1 MSDDQTS
8 RSWIERNGPRAAL
21 MSAAVLTFLGEF
33 ELARMAHYHW
43 TISIFF
49 PLAIDVYAFTAFHM
63 NRRADVAISLVLM
76 GVANVASHLLNLGLI
91 PLTGTTGITLMIVVV
106 LIPVVI
112 AWRAHSIGKPTQPQ
126 PVTTEPEQVMQ
137 AEEVTAA
144 AAHSQAKSR
153 RTAPKTKRSK
163 AETAALV
170 HSYMCDN
177 PHASQA
183 AAARALNLSEKW
195 VSQCLKLNAQGT
207 TA

>member
-1 MSDDQTS
+1 MSEHQTS

-21 MSAAVLTFLGEF
+21 ISAAVLTFLGEF

-76 GVANVASHLLNLGLI
+76 AVANVASHLLNLGLI

-126 PVTTEPEQVMQ
+126 PIKPEADEVTQT
-137 AEEVTAA
+137 EEVTPTAA
-144 AAHSQAKSR
+144 PVRAKGS

-170 HSYMCDN
+170 HSYMCEN

-195 VSQCLKLNAQGT
+195 VSQCLKLNVQGA